1 MTDISTIHDDP
12 DPCDKVRSFK
22 VNQGDARIS
31 FIRRDDTFK
40 IVSEESSVWERL
52 QIADL
57 SKEEFNQ
64 IIIKMTA
71 LQHDEVNKE

>member
-1 MTDISTIHDDP
+1 MAAISSISTKS
-12 DPCDKVRSFK
+12 DPCDKVQFFT
-22 VNQGDARIS
+22 VDYENARIC
-31 FIRRDDTFK
+31 FTRRDDRFSM
-40 IVSEESSVWERL
+40 VCEESAIWER
-52 QIADL
+52 IHIDDL

>member
-1 MTDISTIHDDP
+1 MADISIISTKS
-12 DPCDKVRSFK
+12 DPCDKVLFFY
-22 VNQGDARIS
+22 VNQGETKMS
-31 FIRRDDTFK
+31 FIRRDGEFSIVADEDTIWEK
-40 IVSEESSVWERL
+40 II
-52 QIADL
+52 IADL